1 MKIANETKVGVM
13 AVIALAGLILGFNF
27 LKGSS
32 LFQHSKKLYA
42 LFKNVDGMDVSNAVQ
57 IEGFSIGTITAIT
70 ETDADLSRGI
80 LVTITLK
87 KDVHIP
93 RNSIATLNPGLL
105 LSPTVVI
112 TRGDDAKFLQD
123 GDTLQTSQRPNI
135 IAQVQQNIDP
145 IVAKLNGTLTSLDSL
160 IEVIGGMFDPRT
172 KNNFS
177 AIIANLSGST
187 AELQKLLNS
196 QTGYLAQ
203 SLKNLNDFT
212 GNLSKNNDHITH
224 TLDNLDKTTSSLADA
239 KIPETAQNL
248 NSTLSDL
255 RTAIDHINS
264 TNGSL
269 GLLINDKR
277 LYQNMEAT
285 TRSLNTLLDDFR
297 VHPKRYVNISVFGKK
312 DKTGPLSGPLPD
324 SSASKPVNQ

>member
-1 MKIANETKVGVM
+1 MKIANETKVGLL

-42 LFKNVDGMDVSNAVQ
+42 LFQNVDGMDVSNAVQ
-57 IEGFSIGTITAIT
+57 IDGLTVGNISGIDM
-70 ETDADLSRGI
+70 TDPDLSRGI

-93 RNSIATLNPGLL
+93 KNSIATLNPGLL
-105 LSPTVVI
+105 ISPTVVI
-112 TRGDDAKFLQD
+112 AKGDAAEYLQN
-123 GDTLQTSQRPNI
+123 GDTLQTKQKPNI
-135 IAQVQQNIDP
+135 LSQVQQNLDP

-160 IEVIGGMFDPRT
+160 VEVIGGMFDPRT

-177 AIIANLSGST
+177 SLIANLANSS
-187 AELQKLLNS
+187 AELQKLLNN

-212 GNLSKNNDHITH
+212 GNLEKNNDHINH
-224 TLDNLDKTTSSLADA
+224 TLDNLDKTTTNLASA
-239 KIPETAQNL
+239 KIPETVQNL

-312 DKTGPLSGPLPD
+312 DKTGPLTGPLPD
-324 SSASKPVNQ
+324 SAASKPVNQ

>member
-1 MKIANETKVGVM
+1 MKIANETKVGLL

-32 LFQHSKKLYA
+32 LFQQSKKLYA
-42 LFKNVDGMDVSNAVQ
+42 LFNNVDGMEVSNAVQ
-57 IEGFSIGTITAIT
+57 IDGLTIGNISAIT

-87 KDVHIP
+87 KEVHIP

-105 LSPTVVI
+105 ISPTVVI
-112 TRGDDAKFLQD
+112 TRGDDTKFLEN
-123 GDTLQTSQRPNI
+123 GDTLQTKQKPNI

-177 AIIANLSGST
+177 AILANLAGST
-187 AELQKLLNS
+187 AELQKLLNN

-212 GNLSKNNDHITH
+212 GNLAKNNDRITH
-224 TLDNLDKTTSSLADA
+224 TLDNMDKTTSSLASA
-239 KIPETAQNL
+239 KIPETVQNL
-248 NSTLSDL
+248 NNTLGDL
-255 RTAIDHINS
+255 RTAINHINS

-285 TRSLNTLLDDFR
+285 TRSLNILLDDFR
-297 VHPKRYVNISVFGKK
+297 VHPKRYVNVSVFGKK
-312 DKTGPLSGPLPD
+312 DKTGPLTAPLPD
-324 SSASKPVNQ
+324 SAATKPDNK